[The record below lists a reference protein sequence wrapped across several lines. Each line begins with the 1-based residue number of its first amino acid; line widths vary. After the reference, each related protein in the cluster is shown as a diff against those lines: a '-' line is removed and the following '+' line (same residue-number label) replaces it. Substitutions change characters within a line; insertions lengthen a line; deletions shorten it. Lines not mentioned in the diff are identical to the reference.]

1 MSKKFKER
9 KTEPD
14 FLYQDELV
22 QKFINCVMQRG
33 KKELARKIVYG
44 AFEIVKKQTK
54 QDPLEVFHL
63 ALKNVMPQMEVRPQR
78 VGGATYQVPR
88 EVKPKRATSLAIKWI
103 IQAARSKKGKPMAE
117 KLAQE
122 IILASKEE
130 GEAVKKK
137 INVHK
142 MAQANRAFAY
152 LAK

>member
-9 KTEPD
+9 KIEPD

>member
-9 KTEPD
+9 KIEPD

-44 AFEIVKKQTK
+44 AFEVVKKQTK

>member
-9 KTEPD
+9 KIEPD
-14 FLYQDELV
+14 FLYHDELV

-137 INVHK
+137 VNVHK